1 MDSVESNVQHAVQG
15 QALRRIHPVPDGWTA
30 GALR

>member
-1 MDSVESNVQHAVQG
+1 MDSMESDVRQAARGH
-15 QALRRIHPVPDGWTA
+15 ALRRIRPVPDGWTA

>member
-1 MDSVESNVQHAVQG
+1 MDSVESNVPHAAQG
-15 QALRRIHPVPDGWTA
+15 HALRRTHPVPDGWTG